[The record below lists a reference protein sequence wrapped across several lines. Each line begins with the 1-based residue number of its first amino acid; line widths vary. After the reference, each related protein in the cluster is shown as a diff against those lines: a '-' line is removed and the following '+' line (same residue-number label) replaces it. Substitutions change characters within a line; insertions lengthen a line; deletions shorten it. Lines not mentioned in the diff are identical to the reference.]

1 MDSSLIFQKKNFDIL
16 QLDPSL
22 QPATLGEI
30 LQSGLIK
37 QTPEPCF
44 FFRFYPAVYL
54 LDHSGHRLC
63 KDQTLQHWTLGA
75 KKIRSSSRLGC
86 DIFFTPTPKKTQKNN
101 ELLEAEAN

>member
-1 MDSSLIFQKKNFDIL
+1 MDGSLIFQKIL

-22 QPATLGEI
+22 QPDTWRNPD
-30 LQSGLIK
+30 GLIT

-44 FFRFYPAVYL
+44 FGFFFGFIQLYTSWTIVATGYAKTKLYNIGL
-54 LDHSGHRLC
+54 LAL
-63 KDQTLQHWTLGA
+63 